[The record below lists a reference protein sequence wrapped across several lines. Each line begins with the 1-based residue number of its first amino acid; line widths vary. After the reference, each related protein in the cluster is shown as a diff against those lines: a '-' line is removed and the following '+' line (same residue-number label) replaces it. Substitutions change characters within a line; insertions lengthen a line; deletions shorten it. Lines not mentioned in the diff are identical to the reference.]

1 MTCRD
6 KLRVTKSD
14 VRSYD
19 WQRIY
24 TNLDYFMSNA
34 SLQFNTLFLLPLNM
48 LTLKMHNYFRKT
60 ISRTEIQK
68 PDSKNRNG
76 NNKTKQHKPSS
87 FGYAISI
94 TK

>member
-1 MTCRD
+1 MHLC
-6 KLRVTKSD
+6 
-14 VRSYD
+14 
-19 WQRIY
+19 
-24 TNLDYFMSNA
+24 
-34 SLQFNTLFLLPLNM
+34 SLILLFLLPLNM

-87 FGYAISI
+87 FWLCHFYNKIKANHVII
-94 TK
+94 